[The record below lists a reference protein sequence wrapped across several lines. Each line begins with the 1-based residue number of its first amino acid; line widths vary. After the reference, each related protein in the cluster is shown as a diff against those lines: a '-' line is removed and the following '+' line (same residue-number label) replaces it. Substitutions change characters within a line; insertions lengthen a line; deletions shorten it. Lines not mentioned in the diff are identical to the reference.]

1 MALFSL
7 PQKVL
12 AFRYL
17 CLSRFLRLTLH
28 FTHCTLHF
36 ALNTLYFALH
46 PSHFT
51 LDTPYSTLYTLHTH
65 TLYTLDLILYT
76 LRFTLHTGRSTL
88 TLYTPH
94 CTRYTLLSTLHT
106 LLYTL
111 HFKFDT
117 WHSTIYTPHSTLY
130 TLRIILYTWQPSIC
144 TINKCVRVS
153 IRVRGLHLV
162 CWLNSSLW
170 GNTLLEI
177 STTQAGSLCAS
188 LACCWLAWCWELWW
202 PRPATSHLPMPCA
215 WVKATGHY
223 TRVNY
228 NDFTPTSL
236 EWCVGLWVTIPF
248 FQITGVKSSNLPK

>member
-1 MALFSL
+1 MPGGSSAHGFVFSSPESFSL
-7 PQKVL
+7 SISL
-12 AFRYL
+12 AITVPT
-17 CLSRFLRLTLH
+17 SH
-28 FTHCTLHF
+28 I
-36 ALNTLYFALH
+36 ALYT
-46 PSHFT
+46 SH
-51 LDTPYSTLYTLHTH
+51 STLYTLH
-65 TLYTLDLILYT
+65 
-76 LRFTLHTGRSTL
+76 FTLHTLHLTPRTL
-88 TLYTPH
+88 HFTHTLH
-94 CTRYTLLSTLHT
+94 FRLNTLHFTIHTSHWTLHT
-106 LLYTL
+106 HTLHSTLYTL
-111 HFKFDT
+111 HFTF
-117 WHSTIYTPHSTLY
+117 HTPHSTLHFTFQIWHLALHNLHSTLYTY

-144 TINKCVRVS
+144 TINKCVPVS

-236 EWCVGLWVTIPF
+236 EWCVGLGVTIPF
-248 FQITGVKSSNLPK
+248 FSDYWSEIV